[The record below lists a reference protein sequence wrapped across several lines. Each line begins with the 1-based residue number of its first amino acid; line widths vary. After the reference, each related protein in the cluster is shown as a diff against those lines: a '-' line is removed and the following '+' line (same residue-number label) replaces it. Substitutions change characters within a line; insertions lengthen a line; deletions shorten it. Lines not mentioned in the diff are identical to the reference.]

1 MVFYLQKQK
10 LFVVK
15 TPDPHTQYLTEHC
28 SCFLLVGSNADIFIC
43 VAIAKNMTLYAP
55 WLHLYVFVFILFHIK
70 TGEGKENAYKN
81 AKATIYG
88 FFTI

>member
-55 WLHLYVFVFILFHIK
+55 
-70 TGEGKENAYKN
+70 
-81 AKATIYG
+81 
-88 FFTI
+88 